1 MDKYDVIVAGGG
13 HAGTEAALAAAR
25 MGCRTLLLTMNVD
38 TLGAISCNP
47 AIGGV
52 GKGHLTREID
62 ALGGEMGKAAD
73 ASGIQFRMLNS
84 SRGPSARGLRAQVD
98 RFLYAA
104 YIKKTLMFCEN
115 LSIKQG
121 AAAEVIVSGGKA
133 EGVRDEAGNE
143 YYASCVVLTPGTFL
157 NGLIHIGLVRFKG
170 GRMGDAASC
179 ALADNLRRLGFKM
192 GRFKTGTTPRLDG
205 RTIDF
210 DAMQAQY
217 GDENPRP
224 FSFSEGASIP
234 LRQVPCYITHTNER
248 THDIIREGRDFSPMF
263 TGVITGTG
271 VRYCPS
277 IEDKITKF
285 SERTAHHVF
294 LEPEGLDTIEYYP
307 NGLSN
312 SLPVEVQI
320 KMLRSVKGLEHVEI
334 VRPGYAIEH
343 DYSDPRQLYPTL
355 ETKIVLNL
363 YFAGQINA
371 TTGYE
376 EAAAQGI
383 MAGINAG
390 LKAQGRPPVVIDR
403 SEGYI
408 GVMIDDLVTKGT
420 DEPYRIFTSRC
431 EYRLLLREDNA
442 DLRLREIGYR
452 AGLVS
457 EYEYRRT
464 CVKKERIEK
473 EINRLSSVYINP
485 KKELNDR
492 IEAWGGVPMK
502 KKMLLK
508 ELLSRNEMDYSRI
521 CEISAPAEK
530 LSDDEILQVETDIK
544 YSGFVERQ
552 RAEIEKFRN
561 LEHIRIPEG
570 LDYSAISGLSNEVVE
585 RLDRARPVS
594 LGQASRIA
602 GITPAAVWA
611 VMMYLKKLG
620 RNRNQSENTE
630 TVQKNNE

>member
-1 MDKYDVIVAGGG
+1 
-13 HAGTEAALAAAR
+13 
-25 MGCRTLLLTMNVD
+25 
-38 TLGAISCNP
+38 
-47 AIGGV
+47 
-52 GKGHLTREID
+52 
-62 ALGGEMGKAAD
+62 
-73 ASGIQFRMLNS
+73 
-84 SRGPSARGLRAQVD
+84 
-98 RFLYAA
+98 
-104 YIKKTLMFCEN
+104 
-115 LSIKQG
+115 
-121 AAAEVIVSGGKA
+121 
-133 EGVRDEAGNE
+133 
-143 YYASCVVLTPGTFL
+143 
-157 NGLIHIGLVRFKG
+157 
-170 GRMGDAASC
+170 
-179 ALADNLRRLGFKM
+179 
-192 GRFKTGTTPRLDG
+192 
-205 RTIDF
+205 
-210 DAMQAQY
+210 
-217 GDENPRP
+217 
-224 FSFSEGASIP
+224 
-234 LRQVPCYITHTNER
+234 
-248 THDIIREGRDFSPMF
+248 
-263 TGVITGTG
+263 
-271 VRYCPS
+271 
-277 IEDKITKF
+277 
-285 SERTAHHVF
+285 
-294 LEPEGLDTIEYYP
+294 
-307 NGLSN
+307 
-312 SLPVEVQI
+312 
-320 KMLRSVKGLEHVEI
+320 
-334 VRPGYAIEH
+334 
-343 DYSDPRQLYPTL
+343 
-355 ETKIVLNL
+355 
-363 YFAGQINA
+363 
-371 TTGYE
+371 
-376 EAAAQGI
+376 
-383 MAGINAG
+383 
-390 LKAQGRPPVVIDR
+390 
-403 SEGYI
+403 
-408 GVMIDDLVTKGT
+408 VTKGT